1 MASSPIT
8 AWQIEGGRWKQ
19 RQTSSSW
26 APKSLWMVTA
36 AMKSEDNLLLSR
48 KAMTNRDSVLKNGD
62 ITLPT
67 KGHIVK
73 AMVFPVVTY
82 SCESWT

>member
-26 APKSLWMVTA
+26 APKSLWMVTG
-36 AMKSEDNLLLSR
+36 AMKSEDNCFWKESNDKPRQCVEKQGHYSADKGLYSQGYGLP
-48 KAMTNRDSVLKNGD
+48 NGHVR
-62 ITLPT
+62 L
-67 KGHIVK
+67 
-73 AMVFPVVTY
+73 
-82 SCESWT
+82 

>member
-36 AMKSEDNLLLSR
+36 AMKSEDCCSWQENNDKPRQCAVVFPATL
-48 KAMTNRDSVLKNGD
+48 VL
-62 ITLPT
+62 
-67 KGHIVK
+67 HIVR
-73 AMVFPVVTY
+73 AAAFPVVTY
-82 SCESWT
+82 GRKS